1 MGLPKIERDA
11 DADKGPYAVIL
22 APTREL
28 AQQVSWSIRPQASWH
43 KGVMST
49 RPNRFAQTDEAR
61 VQEFTLPLRCAL
73 RAAFIFLGKKPSFL
87 WSTYIHGISTY
98 VHTSFLVSFPKGLF
112 KNNHYLQSLHLITTL
127 TLLLITVLNLLL
139 IIMLKLA
146 KKHLQHC
153 LKAGSLRQ

>member
-61 VQEFTLPLRCAL
+61 VQEFTPPLRCAL
-73 RAAFIFLGKKPSFL
+73 RGGVIFLGKKPSFCGL
-87 WSTYIHGISTY
+87 PTFMGLVHTYIHA
-98 VHTSFLVSFPKGLF
+98 FLFPSQRGF
-112 KNNHYLQSLHLITTL
+112 AGTIIIYNHYI
-127 TLLLITVLNLLL
+127 
-139 IIMLKLA
+139 
-146 KKHLQHC
+146 
-153 LKAGSLRQ
+153 